1 MASRKAPEDTPALA
15 LTGPRLR
22 NWPTRRAVLA
32 GLAAASGWAI
42 AADSKPVDERKLD
55 IQLTEGFGE
64 VREAD
69 LRAVLVSAA
78 DSLWR
83 HCPNTCWKVPGFHV
97 FRSRATPITLHEH
110 RPDGRIVIGLTAQG
124 RHWAQFAF
132 QFAHEFAHALAGHAG
147 DWKMRW
153 IGNHG
158 ANQWFEEA
166 LCETASLF
174 ALRAMSRSW
183 MEQPPYPNWKSYAPA
198 LAKYAEERLA
208 QCATVLA
215 AEAPFAPWFAAELE
229 SLRKAPTQRDKNL
242 VVARQLLPLFEAQ
255 PAGWE
260 SLTALNLTP
269 DRDAAKPFD
278 RHLAEWI
285 AAAPESQHDFLAN
298 VRSVFGRK

>member
-1 MASRKAPEDTPALA
+1 MHSQIAPVASVSLGSAGPA
-15 LTGPRLR
+15 TRG
-22 NWPTRRAVLA
+22 WPSRRAVLA
-32 GLAAASGWAI
+32 GLAATSGWVI
-42 AADSKPVDERKLD
+42 AADSKPVDGRKLD
-55 IQLTEGFGE
+55 IQLTDGFGD

-69 LRAVLVSAA
+69 LRAVLISAA
-78 DSLWR
+78 ESLWS
-83 HCPNTCWKVPGFHV
+83 HCPNTSWEATGFHV

-110 RPDGRIVIGLTAQG
+110 RPDGRIAIGLTAEG

-147 DWKMRW
+147 DWKRRW

-183 MEQPPYPNWKSYAPA
+183 AEQPPYPNWKNYAPA
-198 LAKYAEERLA
+198 LTKYAEERLA
-208 QCATVLA
+208 QSATVLPA
-215 AEAPFAPWFAAELE
+215 KAPFGAWFASELD

-242 VVARQLLPLFEAQ
+242 VVARHLLPLFEAR

-260 SLTALNLTP
+260 SLTVLNLTR

-285 AAAPESQHDFLAN
+285 AAAPESQHAFLAMM
-298 VRSVFGRK
+298 RSVFGRK

>member
-1 MASRKAPEDTPALA
+1 MATA
-15 LTGPRLR
+15 
-22 NWPTRRAVLA
+22 AV
-32 GLAAASGWAI
+32 WAT
-42 AADSKPVDERKLD
+42 AADSKSVAGKKLD
-55 IQLTEGFGE
+55 IQLIAGFGE

-69 LRAVLVSAA
+69 LRAVLTSAA
-78 DSLWR
+78 ESMWR
-83 HCPNTCWKVPGFHV
+83 HCSNTSWEVSGFHV
-97 FRSRATPITLHEH
+97 FRSHPNPITLHEH
-110 RPDGRIVIGLTAQG
+110 RPDGRIAIGLTAEG

-147 DWKMRW
+147 DWKMHW

-183 MEQPPYPNWKSYAPA
+183 TEQPPYPNWKSYAPA
-198 LAKYAEERLA
+198 LTKYAEERLT

-215 AEAPFAPWFAAELE
+215 ADAPFVPWFVAEID

-260 SLTALNLTP
+260 SLTALNLTR
-269 DRDAAKPFD
+269 DRDLAKPFE
-278 RHLAEWI
+278 RHFADWI
-285 AAAPESQHDFLAN
+285 ASAPESQRGFLAK
-298 VRSVFGRK
+298 VRSVFAGP